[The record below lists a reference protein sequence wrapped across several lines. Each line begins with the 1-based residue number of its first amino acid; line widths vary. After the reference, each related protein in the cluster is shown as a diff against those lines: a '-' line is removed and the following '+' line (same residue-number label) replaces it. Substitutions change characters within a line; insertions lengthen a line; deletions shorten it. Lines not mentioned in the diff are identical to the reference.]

1 MGRKT
6 STDMTRASPA
16 PEAAPDNLLEI
27 VFVED
32 LEPSRKR
39 APRPPRQ
46 RKPASSRP
54 AAEKKQLAR
63 PRKAGSGERG
73 RGKKAIR

>member
-1 MGRKT
+1 MARSAGT
-6 STDMTRASPA
+6 NASCASPA
-16 PEAAPDNLLEI
+16 PKAAPDSLLEI

-32 LEPSRKR
+32 LRRPPKR
-39 APRPPRQ
+39 APRPAKA
-46 RKPASSRP
+46 RKSNPKRL
-54 AAEKKQLAR
+54 AAGKKQLAR